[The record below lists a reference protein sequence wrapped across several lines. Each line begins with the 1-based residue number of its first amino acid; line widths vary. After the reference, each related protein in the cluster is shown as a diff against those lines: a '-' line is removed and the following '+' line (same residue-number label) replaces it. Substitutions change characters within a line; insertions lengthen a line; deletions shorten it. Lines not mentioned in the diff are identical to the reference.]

1 MHDGSIIHDERTA
14 LGQVASTARKVM
26 YTIPTITEEDDLA
39 GVSALMKAL
48 PGKIEP
54 RKRKKSAV
62 SKKSARK
69 PVRRQKKT
77 KQKARA

>member
-1 MHDGSIIHDERTA
+1 VPAT
-14 LGQVASTARKVM
+14 
-26 YTIPTITEEDDLA
+26 TEEDDLA

-48 PGKIEP
+48 PGKTES

-69 PVRRQKKT
+69 PMRRRKT
-77 KQKARA
+77 KQKAKA